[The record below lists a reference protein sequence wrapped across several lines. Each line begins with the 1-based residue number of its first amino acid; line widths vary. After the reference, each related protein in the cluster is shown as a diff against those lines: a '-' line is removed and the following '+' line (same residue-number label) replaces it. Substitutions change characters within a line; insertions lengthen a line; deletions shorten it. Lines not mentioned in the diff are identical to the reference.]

1 MAHWV
6 GTQGQV
12 KLAKNARTSPHY
24 DIAPR
29 KPQTQNEKHLFFI
42 WTRRLAESIESFWTA
57 L

>member
-1 MAHWV
+1 MDHSLVSKKDKSKKMAHWV

-42 WTRRLAESIESFWTA
+42 
-57 L
+57 